1 MDLRG
6 YLNVIYA
13 FQSIIKTLLSFQ
25 RKFESINLSRVIY
38 EMSSVG
44 APDTFLTHKE
54 HISNLRLVEEE
65 ELHQDR
71 DLLLIIDKISRWLPL
86 TELLVIDQDQ
96 YHPLIIMFALDLTL
110 SSLLI
115 RWDISVRIESEMK
128 SLTNY

>member
-1 MDLRG
+1 MLVFIFYVYPICVPIARFEHDNMDLRG
-6 YLNVIYA
+6 HLNVIYA

-25 RKFESINLSRVIY
+25 RKFKSINLSRVIY

-71 DLLLIIDKISRWLPL
+71 DLLLIIDKISR
-86 TELLVIDQDQ
+86 
-96 YHPLIIMFALDLTL
+96 
-110 SSLLI
+110 
-115 RWDISVRIESEMK
+115 
-128 SLTNY
+128 